1 MGYLAQ
7 EGGNGKNTDTK
18 EKGNGHLP
26 ENISLYYVRHGFI
39 SKNDSQM
46 KKIQTAKNLTTSR
59 SIPISI
65 PIQVLYS
72 RCFLTSS
79 QRNIPFTP
87 LEVSLS
93 EGFMP
98 LVLSLL
104 PMCGLLT
111 GFTEFLIEEGVGKNL
126 DVFAL

>member
-1 MGYLAQ
+1 MINRKLYEIGYLEQ
-7 EGGNGKNTDTK
+7 EGGNGKNTDAKK
-18 EKGNGHLP
+18 EGSGHLP

-65 PIQVLYS
+65 PIQVLCS
-72 RCFLTSS
+72 RCFLTSY
-79 QRNIPFTP
+79 QRNIP
-87 LEVSLS
+87 
-93 EGFMP
+93 
-98 LVLSLL
+98 
-104 PMCGLLT
+104 
-111 GFTEFLIEEGVGKNL
+111 FTEFLIEEGVGKNL